1 MKKLLLTFACAA
13 GLWAQSSAQGVDTA
27 MLLERLGSSWPQH
40 NGDYT
45 GQRFSPLKQIN
56 TSNVASLT
64 RAWAFE
70 TRTAIKATTLMV
82 DGVVYFSVPDN
93 VWAADARTGKE
104 IWHFSRTS
112 LGDHLASRG
121 VTLFKNQIY
130 FGTPDA
136 HLISLDAKTGAKKW
150 EVVVADWKFGYYISA
165 APLVV
170 KDKLLV
176 GMSGDQLDMPGF
188 LEARGLN
195 DGKLVWRWDAIPKP
209 GEPGSETWPNKEIMA
224 HGGGATWVQGVYD
237 PQLNLTYWGTGNPHP
252 VHAGNVRKGA
262 NLYTCS
268 LVALDVDTGKMKWYI
283 QTSPHDTHD
292 RDANQTPIQIDADYQ
307 GRPRKLIAMASRS
320 GYYFLLDRAT
330 GESLVTVPYGGQ
342 NWSAGVDKRGQP
354 IPREDVEPTVD
365 GAFFEG
371 TTTNWYSPSYS
382 PDTKLFYVNASHG
395 FSIGY
400 LMPDPETGKV
410 EDHQGG
416 GNTSLWSENMLLA
429 IDYQTGKIRWS
440 RVRSG
445 AGGGNGI
452 LTTAGGLVFTNES
465 GRLVALDAATGKM
478 LWHGNPGGN
487 LSGAPMTY
495 ELDGRQ
501 FVVTPVGGW
510 LYAWALPERPALPM
524 D

>member
-1 MKKLLLTFACAA
+1 MKKVLLTLACAA

-56 TSNVASLT
+56 MSNVGSLT

-82 DGVVYFSVPDN
+82 DGVAYFSVPDN

-112 LGDHLASRG
+112 FGDHLASRG

-136 HLISLDAKTGAKKW
+136 HLISLDARTGEKNW
-150 EVVVADWKFGYYISA
+150 EVVVAPWKFGYYISA

-188 LEARGLN
+188 LEARDLN
-195 DGKLVWRWDAIPKP
+195 DGRLVWRWDAIPKP
-209 GEPGSETWPNKEIMA
+209 GEAGSESWPNKDIMA

-292 RDANQTPIQIDADYQ
+292 RDANQTPVLIDAADYQ
-307 GRPRKLIAMASRS
+307 GKPRKLIAMASRS

-330 GESLVTVPYGGQ
+330 GESLVTVPYGG
-342 NWSAGVDKRGQP
+342 
-354 IPREDVEPTVD
+354 
-365 GAFFEG
+365 
-371 TTTNWYSPSYS
+371 
-382 PDTKLFYVNASHG
+382 
-395 FSIGY
+395 
-400 LMPDPETGKV
+400 
-410 EDHQGG
+410 
-416 GNTSLWSENMLLA
+416 
-429 IDYQTGKIRWS
+429 
-440 RVRSG
+440 
-445 AGGGNGI
+445 
-452 LTTAGGLVFTNES
+452 
-465 GRLVALDAATGKM
+465 
-478 LWHGNPGGN
+478 
-487 LSGAPMTY
+487 
-495 ELDGRQ
+495 
-501 FVVTPVGGW
+501 
-510 LYAWALPERPALPM
+510 
-524 D
+524 

>member
-1 MKKLLLTFACAA
+1 
-13 GLWAQSSAQGVDTA
+13 
-27 MLLERLGSSWPQH
+27 MLLKRLGSNWPQH

-56 TSNVASLT
+56 TSNVGSLT

-112 LGDHLASRG
+112 FGDHLASRG

-136 HLISLDAKTGAKKW
+136 HLISLDAKTGAKNW

-188 LEARGLN
+188 LEARDLN

-209 GEPGSETWPNKEIMA
+209 GEPGFGDLAQQGN
-224 HGGGATWVQGVYD
+224 HGARRRRDVGPGRLRSAAEPDVLGHRESASCARGECAQGRE
-237 PQLNLTYWGTGNPHP
+237 P
-252 VHAGNVRKGA
+252 VHLLARGA
-262 NLYTCS
+262 RRGYGQDEVVHPD
-268 LVALDVDTGKMKWYI
+268 VAARHPR
-283 QTSPHDTHD
+283 SRREP
-292 RDANQTPIQIDADYQ
+292 DADSDRRRLS
-307 GRPRKLIAMASRS
+307 GKPRKLLAMASRS

-342 NWSAGVDKRGQP
+342 NWSAGVDERGQP
-354 IPREDVEPTVD
+354 IPKGRTSSRRSTARSSKERRRTGGRRATARTPGCSMSTPATD
-365 GAFFEG
+365 
-371 TTTNWYSPSYS
+371 S
-382 PDTKLFYVNASHG
+382 AS
-395 FSIGY
+395 
-400 LMPDPETGKV
+400 
-410 EDHQGG
+410 
-416 GNTSLWSENMLLA
+416 
-429 IDYQTGKIRWS
+429 
-440 RVRSG
+440 
-445 AGGGNGI
+445 
-452 LTTAGGLVFTNES
+452 
-465 GRLVALDAATGKM
+465 AT
-478 LWHGNPGGN
+478 
-487 LSGAPMTY
+487 
-495 ELDGRQ
+495 
-501 FVVTPVGGW
+501 
-510 LYAWALPERPALPM
+510 
-524 D
+524 

>member
-1 MKKLLLTFACAA
+1 MKKLLLAFAGVA
-13 GLWAQSSAQGVDTA
+13 GLWAQGPAQGVDTA
-27 MLLERLGSSWPQH
+27 MLLERLGSNWPQH

-56 TSNVASLT
+56 TSNVGSLT

-93 VWAADARTGKE
+93 VWAADARTGRE

-112 LGDHLASRG
+112 FGDHLASRG

-136 HLISLDAKTGAKKW
+136 HLISLDAKTGAKNW

-170 KDKLLV
+170 KDRLLV

-188 LEARGLN
+188 LEARDLN

-268 LVALDVDTGKMKWYI
+268 LVALDADTGKLKWYI

-292 RDANQTPIQIDADYQ
+292 RDANQTPILIDAPTIKD
-307 GRPRKLIAMASRS
+307 GRASSLRW
-320 GYYFLLDRAT
+320 RAAAAISSCSTAQPAKAWSLCRTVGRT
-330 GESLVTVPYGGQ
+330 GPPVWT
-342 NWSAGVDKRGQP
+342 SAGSRFPGRTSSRQL
-354 IPREDVEPTVD
+354 D

-382 PDTKLFYVNASHG
+382 PDTRLFYVNASHG

-400 LMPDPETGKV
+400 LMPDPETGKI

-416 GNTSLWSENMLLA
+416 GSTSLWSENMLLA

-445 AGGGNGI
+445 GAGGNGI

-478 LWHGNPGGN
+478 LWHENPGGN

-501 FVVTPVGGW
+501 FVLTPVGGW
-510 LYAWALPERPALPM
+510 LYAWALPETRY
-524 D
+524 

>member
-1 MKKLLLTFACAA
+1 MRKLLLACACAA
-13 GLWAQSSAQGVDTA
+13 GLCALGRAQGVDTA
-27 MLLERLGSSWPQH
+27 TLLERLGASWPTH

-45 GQRFSPLKQIN
+45 GRRFSSLKQIDK
-56 TSNVASLT
+56 TNVGSLA

-70 TRTAIKATTLMV
+70 PRQAAIKATPLMV
-82 DGVVYFSVPDN
+82 DGVVYVSVPDN
-93 VWAADARTGKE
+93 VWALDARTGKE

-112 LGDHLASRG
+112 FGDHLASRG
-121 VTLFKNQIY
+121 VTIFKNQVY

-136 HLISLDAKTGAKKW
+136 HLISLDAKTGEPRW

-188 LEARGLN
+188 LEARDLN

-209 GEPGSETWPNKEIMA
+209 GEPGSETWPNKEVMA

-237 PQLNLTYWGTGNPHP
+237 PSLNLTYWGTGNPHP
-252 VHAGNVRKGA
+252 VHAGNVRRGA

-283 QTSPHDTHD
+283 QTSPHDTQD
-292 RDANQTPIQIDADYQ
+292 RDANQTPILIDGVYQ

-320 GYYFLLDRAT
+320 GYYFLLDRAS

-354 IPREDVEPTVD
+354 IPKPEAEPTID

-371 TTTNWYSPSYS
+371 TTTNWWSPSYS
-382 PDTKLFYVNASHG
+382 PETKLFYVNASHG

-400 LMPDPETGKV
+400 LMPNEETGKV

-416 GNTSLWSENMLLA
+416 GATSLWSESMLLA

-440 RVRSG
+440 RVRP
-445 AGGGNGI
+445 GGTTGNGI
-452 LTTAGGLVFTNES
+452 LSTAGGLLFTNES
-465 GRLVALDAATGKM
+465 GQLVALDAASGTV
-478 LWHGNPGGN
+478 LWHTPGT
-487 LSGAPMTY
+487 LTGAPMTY
-495 ELDGRQ
+495 ALGGKQ
-501 FVVTPVGGW
+501 FVLTPVGAS
-510 LYAWALPERPALPM
+510 LYAWALPQ
-524 D
+524 

>member
-1 MKKLLLTFACAA
+1 
-13 GLWAQSSAQGVDTA
+13 
-27 MLLERLGSSWPQH
+27 MLLKRLGSNWPQH

-56 TSNVASLT
+56 TSNVGSLT

-112 LGDHLASRG
+112 FGDHLASRG

-136 HLISLDAKTGAKKW
+136 HLISLDAKTGAKNW

-188 LEARGLN
+188 LEARDLN

-292 RDANQTPIQIDADYQ
+292 RDANQTPILIDADYR

-342 NWSAGVDKRGQP
+342 NWSAGVDERGQP

-382 PDTKLFYVNASHG
+382 PDTRLFYVNASHG

-445 AGGGNGI
+445 GA
-452 LTTAGGLVFTNES
+452 
-465 GRLVALDAATGKM
+465 AATGSSRRREASSS
-478 LWHGNPGGN
+478 PT
-487 LSGAPMTY
+487 SR
-495 ELDGRQ
+495 DGWWRSM
-501 FVVTPVGGW
+501 
-510 LYAWALPERPALPM
+510 RPPARCCGT
-524 D
+524 